1 MLIKMNNLKN
11 KILLITSLRWIARIW
26 SIASIGFIS
35 FMVIAHIVGEE
46 SGTFNSLSE
55 VVQFLFFPS
64 GVYIGMIIA
73 WKWEGLGGFIT
84 TISIITF
91 HMLGPNYFLD
101 FWIDGLSTPGL
112 LFLFCFLLSRD
123 Q

>member
-1 MLIKMNNLKN
+1 MI
-11 KILLITSLRWIARIW
+11 ISIRWLARIL
-26 SIASIGFIS
+26 SIASISFIS

-46 SGTFNSLSE
+46 FGTFNSSSE
-55 VVQFLFFPS
+55 VIQFLFFPS

-73 WKWEGLGGFIT
+73 WKWEGLGGLIT

-91 HMLGPNYFLD
+91 HILGYSYSLD

-112 LFLFCFLLSRD
+112 LFLFCFLISRD

>member
-1 MLIKMNNLKN
+1 MKKKMDKLKN
-11 KILLITSLRWIARIW
+11 KILLIIILRWIARIW
-26 SIASIGFIS
+26 SISSIAFIS
-35 FMVIAHIVGEE
+35 FMVIGHIVGEE
-46 SGTFNSLSE
+46 SGTFNSLHE

-73 WKWEGLGGFIT
+73 WKWEGLGGIIT
-84 TISIITF
+84 IISIVAF
-91 HMLGPNYFLD
+91 HMLRHSYSLD

-112 LFLFCFLLSRD
+112 LFLGCFLLSRD

>member
-1 MLIKMNNLKN
+1 MDKLKN
-11 KILLITSLRWIARIW
+11 KILLIIILRWIARIW
-26 SIASIGFIS
+26 SISSIAFIS
-35 FMVIAHIVGEE
+35 FMVIGHIVGEE
-46 SGTFNSLSE
+46 SGTFNSLHE

-73 WKWEGLGGFIT
+73 WKREGLGGFIT

-91 HMLGPNYFLD
+91 HMLGHTYSLD
-101 FWIDGLSTPGL
+101 IWIDGLSTPGL
-112 LFLFCFLLSRD
+112 LFLFYFLLSRN